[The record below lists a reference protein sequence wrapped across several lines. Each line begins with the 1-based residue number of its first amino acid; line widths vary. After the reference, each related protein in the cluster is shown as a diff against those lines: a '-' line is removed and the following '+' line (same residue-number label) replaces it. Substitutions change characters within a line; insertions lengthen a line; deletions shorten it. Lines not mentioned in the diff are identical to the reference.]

1 MKNKIFLIVTFWIM
15 ALILGACSDYLDET
29 PNKSGSAYI
38 YHMDQLYGLTRE
50 SRPLFIWFS
59 RIYTIR
65 DYR

>member
-38 YHMDQLYGLTRE
+38 YHMDQLL
-50 SRPLFIWFS
+50 SLIH
-59 RIYTIR
+59 I
-65 DYR
+65 